1 MAGLKKSELKKTG
14 FWKNGKGMRGAAL
27 LLAVTVMTAGLAGC
41 GQEQE
46 PGGQQASGTGS
57 APQGSLSKEAPEGQG
72 QEAGKGYLFEVK
84 GISLGVDMDMDGLK
98 AGLGESKSVFEAP
111 SCAAQGTAYVYDY
124 GSFEIETYPSGEK
137 NLIGYIILK
146 DDTVATA
153 EGVDLSKTRADII
166 KAYGDK
172 YEESDNSLTYTR
184 DGMKLKFIFS
194 GEDIVSIEY
203 ASSVM

>member
-1 MAGLKKSELKKTG
+1 MLAMA
-14 FWKNGKGMRGAAL
+14 
-27 LLAVTVMTAGLAGC
+27 VMTAGFAGC
-41 GQEQE
+41 GQEQQA
-46 PGGQQASGTGS
+46 PSGQQASGTDS
-57 APQGSLSKEAPEGQG
+57 VPQGSSLGQEAPEG

-84 GISLGVDMDMDGLK
+84 GVSLGVDMDMNVLK

-153 EGVDLSKTRADII
+153 EGVDLSRTRADIV

-184 DGMKLKFIFS
+184 DGMKLKFIFN
-194 GEDIVSIEY
+194 GEDIISIEY